1 MAVRAAARGPVN
13 RWVQRLALAM
23 LTLAAWPACAQVEIH
38 TTPVERVPSQKQ
50 VLGAQ
55 HRDTVARAVR
65 ATKRGDRKEA
75 LGIVQPV
82 VAYCDALLRPGH
94 ALVSV
99 ATEAE
104 YRDYV
109 ASSGNGEPVDWVD
122 MACPD
127 AYQLHAFIAVEE
139 KRFDDALA
147 MLEKTIRLAPYWSEP
162 LTEHGF
168 VLNQLGRPAD
178 GLASYRSALAL
189 SRKHAANKRAIA
201 LALRG
206 IGYSQVELGD
216 LEAAEQSYRESLEVE
231 PDNAIA
237 QGELDYIRQQRE
249 KKAAKP

>member
-1 MAVRAAARGPVN
+1 MMGWLRRI
-13 RWVQRLALAM
+13 ALAM
-23 LTLAAWPACAQVEIH
+23 LMLAAWPACAQVEIR
-38 TTPVERVPSQKQ
+38 TTAVERVDFQKQ

-65 ATKRGDRKEA
+65 ATKRGEREEA
-75 LGIVQPV
+75 LEIVRPV
-82 VAYCDALLRPGH
+82 LAYCDALLGTGR

-99 ATEAE
+99 STEAE
-104 YRDYV
+104 YREHV
-109 ASSGNGEPVDWVD
+109 ATAGNGDPVDWVD

-127 AYQLHAFIAVEE
+127 AYQVHAFVAVEE

-178 GLASYRSALAL
+178 GLASYRSALVL
-189 SRKHAANKRAIA
+189 SRKHEANKRAIA

-216 LEAAEQSYRESLEVE
+216 LDGAEQSYKESLEVE
-231 PDNAIA
+231 PGNTLA
-237 QGELDYIRQQRE
+237 QRELDYIRQQRE
-249 KKAAKP
+249 KTPAAKP

>member
-1 MAVRAAARGPVN
+1 MALVM
-13 RWVQRLALAM
+13 LALA
-23 LTLAAWPACAQVEIH
+23 ASPACAQVEIR
-38 TTPVERVPSQKQ
+38 TTAVERVAFQKQ

-65 ATKRGDRKEA
+65 ATKRGERKEA
-75 LGIVQPV
+75 LAIVQPV
-82 VAYCDALLRPGH
+82 LAYCDALLRTGH
-94 ALVSV
+94 KLVSV

-104 YRDYV
+104 YSEYV
-109 ASSGNGEPVDWVD
+109 AALGSGDPVDWVD

-127 AYQLHAFIAVEE
+127 TYQVHAFVAVEE

-147 MLEKTIRLAPYWSEP
+147 MLEKTIRLAPCWSEP

-168 VLNQLGRPAD
+168 VLNQLGRPAE
-178 GLASYRSALAL
+178 GLASYRTALSL
-189 SRKHAANKRAIA
+189 SRKHEANKRAIA

-231 PDNAIA
+231 PDNDLAKR
-237 QGELDYIRQQRE
+237 ELDYIRQQRE
-249 KKAAKP
+249 KKSAKP

>member
-1 MAVRAAARGPVN
+1 MAVRAAARGPVS
-13 RWVQRLALAM
+13 RRVQRIALAM
-23 LTLAAWPACAQVEIH
+23 LALAAWPACAQVEIH
-38 TTPVERVPSQKQ
+38 TTAVESVPSQKQ
-50 VLGAQ
+50 VIGAQ

-65 ATKRGDRKEA
+65 AANRGETKEA

-82 VAYCDALLRPGH
+82 VAYCDGLQRPGH

-104 YRDYV
+104 YMAYV
-109 ASSGNGEPVDWVD
+109 DASGKGAPVDWVD

-127 AYQLHAFIAVEE
+127 AYQLHAFVAVEE

-147 MLEKTIRLAPYWSEP
+147 TLEKAIRLAPYSSEP

-168 VLNQLGRPAD
+168 VLNQLGRPAG

-206 IGYSQVELGD
+206 IGYSQIELGD
-216 LEAAEQSYRESLEVE
+216 LDGAEQSYRESLEVE
-231 PDNAIA
+231 PDNALA
-237 QGELDYIRQQRE
+237 QSELDHIRQQRE